1 MSRKI
6 STILALVLAIVLMCA
21 SLSFAAAVQ
30 VISPAENSIS
40 YSDSLLVS
48 VKVSEAKPVRITVFE
63 EMESKEVVVKDEKG
77 KPVKTTELYSLD
89 VEKLTEE
96 DLASIVDVYEERVT
110 DGAILSTGDKA
121 VKYTSMEYTEP
132 VEYKVDPKNQSGIGI
147 YTKQLTDVKPGLYRV
162 QAETLTTINKKEVVA
177 ETINSFVIVKEKEAE
192 PKLFETKQNG
202 ALKAIKEVLKT
213 LFK

>member
-6 STILALVLAIVLMCA
+6 STILALVLAIVMMCA
-21 SLSFAAAVQ
+21 SLSFAAAAQ
-30 VISPAENSIS
+30 VISPAENSIC

-48 VKVSEAKPVRITVFE
+48 VKVSESKSVRITVFE
-63 EMESKEVVVKDEKG
+63 EMDSKEVIAKDEKG
-77 KPVKTTELYSLD
+77 KPVKTTELFSLD

-96 DLASIVDVYEERVT
+96 DLVSIVEVYEGKVT
-110 DGAILSTGDKA
+110 DGAILSTGSKA
-121 VKYTSMEYTEP
+121 VKYTSSEYTEP
-132 VEYKVDPKNQSGIGI
+132 VVYKVDPKNKSGIGI
-147 YTKQLTDVKPGLYRV
+147 YTRQLTEVKPGLYRV
-162 QAETLTTINKKEVVA
+162 QVETLATVNKKEVVA

-213 LFK
+213 IFK

>member
-6 STILALVLAIVLMCA
+6 SAVLAMILVIVMLGA
-21 SLSFAAAVQ
+21 SLSFAAAAE
-30 VISPAENSIS
+30 VISPADNSIS

-63 EMESKEVVVKDEKG
+63 EMDSKEVVVKDEKG
-77 KPVKTTELYSLD
+77 KSVKTTELFSLN

-96 DLASIVDVYEERVT
+96 DLVSIVDVYTGKVT
-110 DGAILSTGDKA
+110 DGAILSTGTKA
-121 VKYTSMEYTEP
+121 VKYTSTEYTEP
-132 VEYKVDPKNQSGIGI
+132 VVYKVDPKNKSGIGF
-147 YTKQLTDVKPGLYRV
+147 YTKQLTEVKPGLYRV
-162 QAETLTTINKKEVVA
+162 QVETLATVNKKEVVS
-177 ETINSFVIVKEKEAE
+177 ETVNSFVIVKEKEAE

-213 LFK
+213 IFK

>member
-6 STILALVLAIVLMCA
+6 SAVLAMILVIVMLGA
-21 SLSFAAAVQ
+21 SLSFAAAAE

-63 EMESKEVVVKDEKG
+63 EMDSKEVVVKDEKG
-77 KPVKTTELYSLD
+77 KSVKTTELFSLN

-96 DLASIVDVYEERVT
+96 DLVSIVDVYTGKVT
-110 DGAILSTGDKA
+110 DGAILSTGNKA
-121 VKYTSMEYTEP
+121 AKYTSTEYTEP
-132 VEYKVDPKNQSGIGI
+132 VVYKVDPKNKSGIGF
-147 YTKQLTDVKPGLYRV
+147 YTKQLTEVKPGLYRV
-162 QAETLTTINKKEVVA
+162 QVETLATVNKKEVVS
-177 ETINSFVIVKEKEAE
+177 ETVNSFVIVKEKEAE

-213 LFK
+213 IFK